1 MKNPTH
7 PGPHCAG
14 LCEGQAYSSRIKEL
28 AGENERLRGDA
39 AEAEGVIR
47 ELCEIVEAVA
57 YVGVDFGLGRFELD
71 SSHVDKA
78 RNLIE
83 LTRARVEKP

>member
-1 MKNPTH
+1 MTNPKH
-7 PGPHCAG
+7 HGPHCAG
-14 LCEGQAYSSRIKEL
+14 HCEGQAYSSRIKEL
-28 AGENERLRGDA
+28 EGENDRLRGDA

-47 ELCEIVEAVA
+47 ELYEIVDAVA
-57 YVGVDFGLGRFELD
+57 YVGVDFGFGKFELD

-83 LTRARVEKP
+83 LTRARGEQQ